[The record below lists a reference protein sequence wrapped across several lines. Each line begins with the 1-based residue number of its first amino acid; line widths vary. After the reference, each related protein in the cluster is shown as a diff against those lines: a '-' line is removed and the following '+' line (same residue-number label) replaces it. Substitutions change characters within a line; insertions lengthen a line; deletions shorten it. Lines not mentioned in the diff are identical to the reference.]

1 MNWSDVAETVGE
13 AAPMVGSA
21 LYGRAG
27 GAVGSMVAEVL
38 GVETTPEAVNQ
49 VMNDDPEA
57 AAKIKKVEAEL
68 EQARIEARTKRL
80 GQVNQTMRAEVD
92 SDSTLKGG
100 WRGFTGWMFGLSLGG
115 VMASIIFEMFAGTT
129 DRIELLRQAVMMFGV
144 FGAVLGIDINRV
156 GKERLAAKGIDSRSF
171 TFMDALKTRV
181 AGK

>member
-13 AAPMVGSA
+13 AAPVVGSA

-27 GAVGSMVAEVL
+27 GAVGGMVAKAL
-38 GVETTPEAVNQ
+38 GVEGTPEAVNQ
-49 VMNDDPEA
+49 AMQDDPKA
-57 AAKIKKVEAEL
+57 AAKIQQVEADL
-68 EQARIEARTKRL
+68 EQARITARTERL
-80 GQVNQTMRAEVD
+80 SQVNKTMRAEVD

-115 VMASIIFEMFAGTT
+115 VMASIVFEMFAGTT

-144 FGAVLGIDINRV
+144 FAAVLGIDINRV